1 MQTNCAIASRGAFV
15 PASRMSK
22 KSKAPEPTGL
32 TGSPVFWIIVI
43 LVVAGLLLWFA
54 VPRFDRPPSAAD
66 TGSPATP
73 ATASTP
79 AAPKA
84 ATAGAVAPEKLHGR
98 WLRPD
103 GGYVIEITG
112 ATPDGKLQAAYFNP
126 SPINVGLAEWTRE
139 GAALRVLVELRAP
152 NYPGSTY
159 KLLLRPGEDKLTGQ
173 YFQAATGQTF
183 DVEFEREK

>member
-1 MQTNCAIASRGAFV
+1 
-15 PASRMSK
+15 MSK
-22 KSKAPEPTGL
+22 KNKATEPTGL
-32 TGSPVFWIIVI
+32 TGSPVFWIIVL

-54 VPRFDRPPSAAD
+54 VPRFEKPQPVAD
-66 TGSPATP
+66 TGSPTTP

-84 ATAGAVAPEKLHGR
+84 VPAGALAPEKLLGR
-98 WLRPD
+98 WLRSD
-103 GGYVIEITG
+103 GDYMIEVTG
-112 ATPDGKLQAAYFNP
+112 ATPDGKVQAGYFNP

-139 GAALRVLVELRAP
+139 GEALRVLVELRAP

-159 KLLLRPGEDKLTGQ
+159 KLLLRPGADKLTGQ

-183 DVEFEREK
+183 DVEFEREPKH